1 MILFLAGAALC
12 LDLVIFVFVAS
23 YLRLTTSQVFRLKE
37 TEDSSRERLSG
48 FIEKR
53 DFYVPGFFASAV
65 LAASATQLVFALASG
80 AGRETLM
87 PWLAGGFS
95 ATALACL
102 AAILLAARNPE
113 KKFLALLPVMQVL
126 CLALFPITFP
136 AYVAGRALRTS
147 DPEGDENREEEI
159 EAFLDEGQREGIIE
173 KEESDLIRGIME
185 FSDTVVREVMTPRI
199 DVVSIE
205 SSATLE
211 EALKLFAKC
220 RHTRVPVFENHIDNI
235 IGVIW
240 VKDILAAALSKE
252 RERKVREFVRP
263 VSFVPENK
271 AISDL
276 LKEFQSKREQ
286 LAIIVDEYGGVDGL
300 VTTEDLVEEI
310 VGEIEERGESEGKFV
325 KQMGGGVFEAK
336 GRASLYDLSEAMGVE
351 LPEGDYDSVAGWIA
365 TGLGTIPAAGQAFEI
380 DGLRVEI
387 LSADRKRIHRVK
399 VSKAAPTEGNGGK
412 PGQD

>member
-1 MILFLAGAALC
+1 LIIPAIGAALA
-12 LDLVIFVFVAS
+12 LDLAVYVFLAS
-23 YLRLTTSQVFRLKE
+23 FLRLSTSQVFRMKE
-37 TEDSSRERLSG
+37 AEESNRERLAG

-53 DFYVPGFFASAV
+53 DLYVPGFFVTAV
-65 LAASATQLVFALASG
+65 LATSATQILFAAAGMNGGLV
-80 AGRETLM
+80 M
-87 PWLAGGFS
+87 PWLAGGLS
-95 ATALACL
+95 STALACV
-102 AAILLAARNPE
+102 ASVIFSARAPE
-113 KKFLALLPVMQVL
+113 KKFLALLPFMQFLSLV
-126 CLALFPITFP
+126 LFPLTFP
-136 AYVAGRALRTS
+136 VYVVGRALKTS
-147 DPEGDENREEEI
+147 EPEGDETREEEI

-173 KEESDLIRGIME
+173 KEESELIRGIME

-235 IGVIW
+235 VGVIW

-325 KQMGGGVFEAK
+325 KPMGGGVFEAK

-365 TGLGTIPAAGQAFEI
+365 TGLGTIPAAGQSFEL
-380 DGLRVEI
+380 DGLQVEI

-399 VSKAAPTEGNGGK
+399 VSKASPPEGNGGK
-412 PGQD
+412 AGQD

>member
-1 MILFLAGAALC
+1 MILFFAGAALA
-12 LDLVIFVFVAS
+12 LDLAIFIFVAS
-23 YLRLTTSQVFRLKE
+23 YLRLTTSQLFRLKE
-37 TEDSSRERLSG
+37 TEESSRDRLSA

-53 DFYVPGFFASAV
+53 DFYVPGFFLTAALAS
-65 LAASATQLVFALASG
+65 SATQLVFGAASG
-80 AGRETLM
+80 GEMGMLM
-87 PWLAGGFS
+87 PWLAGGLS

-102 AAILLAARNPE
+102 AAVLLSARNPE
-113 KKFLALLPVMQVL
+113 KKFLALLPFAQFL
-126 CLALFPITFP
+126 SIALFPLTFP
-136 AYVAGRALRTS
+136 AYVIGRALKTS
-147 DPEGDENREEEI
+147 EPEGDETREEEI

-173 KEESDLIRGIME
+173 KDESDLIRGIME

-220 RHTRVPVFENHIDNI
+220 RHTRIPVFENHMDNI
-235 IGVIW
+235 TGVIW

-252 RERKVREFVRP
+252 RERKVGEFIRP

-276 LKEFQSKREQ
+276 LKDFQSKREQ

-310 VGEIEERGESEGKFV
+310 VGEIEERGEAEGEFV
-325 KQMGGGVFEAK
+325 RALQGGGFEAK
-336 GRASLYDLSEAMGVE
+336 GRASLYDLSESAGVE
-351 LPEGDYDSVAGWIA
+351 LPEGDYDSVAGWISTSLGA
-365 TGLGTIPAAGQAFEI
+365 IPSTGQVFELN
-380 DGLRVEI
+380 GLRVEI

-399 VSKAAPTEGNGGK
+399 VSKVPETREEGRKND
-412 PGQD
+412 QD

>member
-1 MILFLAGAALC
+1 MMIPAIGAALA
-12 LDLVIFVFVAS
+12 LDLAVYVFIAS
-23 YLRLTTSQVFRLKE
+23 FLRLTTSQIFRMKE
-37 TEDSSRERLSG
+37 AEESNRERLAG

-53 DFYVPGFFASAV
+53 DLYVPGFFITAM
-65 LAASATQLVFALASG
+65 LATSATQLLFGAAGMSG
-80 AGRETLM
+80 GLVM
-87 PWLAGGFS
+87 PWLAGGLS

-102 AAILLAARNPE
+102 AAVIFSARAPE
-113 KKFLALLPVMQVL
+113 KRFLVLLPLMQFL
-126 CLALFPITFP
+126 SLALFPLTFP
-136 AYVAGRALRTS
+136 VYVISRALKTS
-147 DPEGDENREEEI
+147 EPEGDDTREEEI

-173 KEESDLIRGIME
+173 KEESELIRGIME

-199 DVVSIE
+199 DVVTIE

-220 RHTRVPVFENHIDNI
+220 RHTRIPVFENHIDNI
-235 IGVIW
+235 VGVIW

-325 KQMGGGVFEAK
+325 KPVGAGAFEAK
-336 GRASLYDLSEAMGVE
+336 GRASLDDLSEAIGVE

-365 TGLGTIPAAGQAFEI
+365 TGLGTIPAAGQSFELDNI
-380 DGLRVEI
+380 HVEI

-399 VSKAAPTEGNGGK
+399 VSKAPSAVADEGK
-412 PGQD
+412 AGQD

>member
-1 MILFLAGAALC
+1 MMIPAIAAALALDLAIYVFLASFLK
-12 LDLVIFVFVAS
+12 
-23 YLRLTTSQVFRLKE
+23 LTTSQLFRMKE
-37 TEDSSRERLSG
+37 TKESSRERLAG

-53 DFYVPGFFASAV
+53 DLYVPGFFFTAI
-65 LAASATQLVFALASG
+65 LATSATQLLFAA
-80 AGRETLM
+80 AGIRGGHVM
-87 PWLAGGFS
+87 PWLAGGLS
-95 ATALACL
+95 ATVLASV
-102 AAILLAARNPE
+102 AAALLAARNPE
-113 KKFLALLPVMQVL
+113 KKFLFLLPFMQF
-126 CLALFPITFP
+126 LALVQFPLTFP
-136 AYVAGRALRTS
+136 VYVISRALKTS
-147 DPEGDENREEEI
+147 EPEGDETREEEI

-173 KEESDLIRGIME
+173 KDESDLIRGIME

-199 DVVSIE
+199 DVVTIE

-220 RHTRVPVFENHIDNI
+220 RHTRIPVFENHIDNI
-235 IGVIW
+235 VGVIW

-263 VSFVPENK
+263 VAFVPENK

-286 LAIIVDEYGGVDGL
+286 LAIIVDEYGGVDGV

-325 KQMGGGVFEAK
+325 KPLGDGSFEAK
-336 GRASLYDLSEAMGVE
+336 GRASLYDLSEAIGVE

-365 TGLGTIPAAGQAFEI
+365 TGLGTIPAAGQSFELN
-380 DGLRVEI
+380 GLEVEI

-399 VSKAAPTEGNGGK
+399 VSKALPPEGNGGK
-412 PGQD
+412 SGQD